1 MSSHLVDLVMH
12 HIDPG
17 VSIEG
22 TSSRRNRRYRWLSGM
37 GKRRDPMIAK
47 EPVAGYQSP
56 LS

>member
-22 TSSRRNRRYRWLSGM
+22 TSSRRNRRYRL
-37 GKRRDPMIAK
+37 
-47 EPVAGYQSP
+47 VSP
-56 LS
+56 LGNTPGEAGKDPGPQDEF